1 LPTTV
6 LVAEDEFIVRLT
18 IAEFLRDAGYNV
30 IEAGNADE
38 ALAVFESGQLV
49 DLLFTDVRM
58 PGSMDGCELARQVR
72 AKWPTTQIILT
83 SGYSEG
89 LLTARSV
96 NEDFVVPKPYRPQAV
111 LSTIRTVIGT
121 GAASPS

>member
-6 LVAEDEFIVRLT
+6 LIAEDEFIVRLT

-38 ALAVFESGQLV
+38 ALEVFQSGQPV

-58 PGSMDGCELARQVR
+58 PGSMDGCELAKQVR
-72 AKWPTTQIILT
+72 AKWPATQIILT

-96 NEDFVVPKPYRPQAV
+96 TEDFVVPKPYRPQAV
-111 LSTIRTVIGT
+111 LTTIRSIIGSSI
-121 GAASPS
+121 ASSS